1 MKPAER
7 PHPEFA
13 SEAVEGTGAM
23 RRDAG
28 RAREETSGA
37 NSEPRFRICCI
48 FWNCAS
54 ERNYQ
59 IK

>member
-1 MKPAER
+1 ML
-7 PHPEFA
+7 
-13 SEAVEGTGAM
+13 
-23 RRDAG
+23 RDAG
-28 RAREETSGA
+28 RVREETSGI

-54 ERNYQ
+54 KRNYL